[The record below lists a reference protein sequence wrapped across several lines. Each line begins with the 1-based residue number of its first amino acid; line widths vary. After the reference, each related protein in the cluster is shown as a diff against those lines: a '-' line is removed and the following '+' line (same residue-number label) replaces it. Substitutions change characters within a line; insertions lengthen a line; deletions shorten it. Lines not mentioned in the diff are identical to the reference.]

1 MAEFKLGRIRFVWQG
16 NWSTGNNYVVD
27 DVISRGGKSFIC
39 VLNHE
44 SDEWATDSIAIPR
57 KWDLVADGQEW
68 KNDWT
73 PSTYYNLGDIV
84 KYGGMIYICKQIH
97 TSATYASPNFLGLEQ
112 NLASWDLFAESFDW
126 KGAWATAVRYKVNDF
141 VTYGGT
147 TYVCNTPHISNASAS
162 VGLEADLVKWDVF
175 NQGIVYRNEWVADAT
190 RYRINDIVK
199 YGADLWICT
208 AHHTS
213 DNSPFPTDKFSVFL
227 NGFEFENSWNNTE
240 VYQIGDT
247 VTYGGYSYIAKRN
260 NTGATPTSSPLDWDV
275 FTTGFNFRNDWDS
288 ATDYKVGD
296 VVRLGGY
303 TYLATADSTNQV
315 PPTGAYWAKLNS
327 GLKWAPS
334 NGTYTGVS
342 GTNLSGTGTSATF
355 DITRQNTTYV
365 VTVNNVGSGY
375 ATTNQI
381 KILGSLV
388 GGITPVNDIT
398 ITVTGVSSGT
408 ITAVTVAGIST
419 TWETGTAYV
428 LGDVVFFGANSYI
441 CIDAHIGATPN
452 RPDNDITATYW
463 NLLTAGAE
471 SASLTT
477 KGDIFYYG
485 DTGPTRLPLG
495 QDGQLLRVSGAYPKW
510 AYYGVINNLVYVAPT
525 GVDSLEGGYGL
536 TLDKPWKTVRYA
548 CKQIEDGYLYKNSTA
563 LLAKNKQFLM
573 KEVSN
578 WVTYTYTVNIT
589 ASSAATNEFTAG
601 STSSLTANMPIQFSG
616 TVGGVT
622 AGTKYFVKQ
631 VIDGTHFTISN
642 TQGGIVRAL
651 GTQTAAMTGSLAYDY
666 NKCQRDVGYI
676 VDALVYDIGHGG
688 TDDSVKVARSY
699 YTVLGNAYI
708 TSNFGQ
714 QATQTVAAY
723 NYLKVL
729 VASVLNN
736 ATPASNYQTLNGVS
750 VGNQAIQNIDLT
762 LTAEADIDDVAV
774 SLVDIVVK
782 GIQAGSATAI
792 PVGVQANTTISIK
805 TGTFFEILPIVVPK
819 NVALVGDELRG
830 SVIQPAPAIAS
841 LANDKTKTIS
851 ALTRIKNITS
861 DVMQNIAITPTTGNT
876 ATQVTTL
883 PAGDVGSQ
891 TAIDRTMVNVDVMY
905 DILAN
910 GLGGAPVESIPD
922 PTGYDSNFANA
933 RTQIAQNYAF
943 IKADV
948 SQYISNNFN
957 SVWVQLGATG
967 QAKCQRDVEYIL
979 DAIRYD
985 ITYGGNT
992 QTLITGSAYFSYTLL
1007 TIPSYS
1013 KAATIAAYTHMKSII
1028 DDVAQKLAVTPQAGN
1043 STPQVVT
1050 GTGGNASAATFA
1062 QDRMQNVIDWITNGT
1077 SPAVI
1082 APSTAWVA
1090 SDIVAANTALQA
1102 AKAEIQSD
1110 AVGWVKK
1117 FNQTLTFNESTCSR
1131 DVGLIVD
1138 ALGYDML
1145 FGSNFAS
1152 TIAGKSYYRGIS
1164 SAQTVISSQKS
1175 ATLGLLKFLK
1185 YKVKSVVASGSV
1197 VKVKTTIDDITTY
1210 ITGGAVPRL
1219 TWPNP
1224 YTITTNSANA
1234 KNLIWAN
1241 KEFVQAEL
1249 IQYLTTNYPGNNY
1262 SQASCRQDI
1271 GYIIDALRY
1280 DLTYGGNFASNQA
1293 GAAYYSYT
1301 ELQIDANDKVATLA
1315 AYGVLKTIVQAIAQG
1330 GVYTALQLGVTRV
1343 TGPTGTGTEASTVGA
1358 LVDIITGIIDTG
1370 VIPSPLLASTGWVD
1384 ATLVAQNTGL
1394 QTARATIQAA
1404 VISYINTNY
1413 PTLVYNTG
1421 TCSRDIGLIID
1432 AVGYDML
1439 FDANY
1444 RSVKAGMAYHR
1455 AVASALVVLTSQKSA
1470 TIGALRFLKT
1480 QITTVVANN
1489 ATARSRARAAM
1500 DVVINILDK
1509 GIGETPE
1516 YVGTITYN
1524 NTLATING
1532 AEILRANKPFLENE
1546 ATAWIS
1552 ANFGGTVVSTQGN
1565 PTNTFTT
1572 SSAHN
1577 LVAGDPVVFTATTV
1591 NTIAVATTGSND
1603 RVTIGNTVGVVAN
1616 MPIVFTGTG
1625 FGNLMSG
1632 VTYYV
1637 KTIETS
1643 TQITISETTGGA
1655 TFDLID
1661 GTGTLTT
1668 VIGGVIGGVTA
1679 GQTYKILT
1687 VPSTTTFTVEN
1698 PTLAGSTLAV
1708 SAGFGVATATY
1719 GFEPALCRRDMRE
1732 YINALIF
1739 DLEYTGNYKSLF
1751 AANLYNNAV
1760 GGSIKSDMFYVRN
1773 STGVRNMTVSGLT
1786 GELTEANDFGTKR
1799 PTAGAYV
1806 SLDPGFGPNDS
1817 RAWVTSRSCYVQNV
1831 TTFGTACVGCKID
1844 GALHAGGNR
1853 SIVSNDFTQVLSDG
1867 IGVWCTGNNALTEL
1881 VSVFSYY
1888 GYAGYMAE
1896 LGGRIRATNGNSSY
1910 GTYGVV
1916 AEGVDSYEVPIYGT
1930 IDNKAFQALVTN
1942 VVTDGV
1948 DGVLRFEFGNAGENY
1963 TNHSPTING
1972 AGYNATAIGDEFRD
1986 TAVFE
1991 TRIID
1996 LNDGNGVGGTNYAG
2010 AANAAQGG
2018 SKTTITLAATDT
2030 ALSGA
2035 YVGMRVQ
2042 ITGGTGVGQYANVLI
2057 FSNGSKEATVWKDS
2071 FTPLTLTA
2079 SSGSDITT
2087 STTVN
2092 LYVNQPVIFSAA
2104 IGTLAANTVY
2114 YVQSVTNGTQF
2125 RVASAT
2131 GGAALSVGTTTGQSI
2146 TLYESGWDHIV
2157 AGTPIVNALDLTTAY
2172 IVEPRISYTAPGF
2185 TGTARSMSATAQ
2197 WSAATYGSEKFVAVA
2212 TGGTATSY
2220 SNDGITWA
2228 NAGALPSSSTWN
2240 DVVFGGGQDAV
2251 ATAVVGGLGG
2261 QGAVLEAI
2269 LGVANTTGA
2278 ATADQVATVRVIN
2291 GGVGYT
2297 TPPTI
2302 LFGGPGTGATATCTV
2317 LNGAIATVTVSIPGS
2332 GYSVAPAVTAATD
2345 RVTRIV
2351 VSSWGRGYT
2360 SAPTVTLSGGGSS
2373 NQATATATL
2382 TNTGVSSIAVGND
2395 GGSGYT
2401 STPTVSIVDSNAKYI
2416 AIAGTNNAYQT
2427 PAGLGTAWTAGN
2439 AFSTAM
2445 ASLTYGSGVF
2455 VAVGGTNGCVS
2466 SVNGQNWTARTIP
2479 TLGAGTYTAVTY
2491 GNNKFLAISSNNGTA
2506 HSSNGSSWTAGGNLP
2521 GALSTW
2527 TSVAYGNGRF
2537 VAIASNS
2544 RSVAYSYDTG
2554 VTWNSS
2560 PAGLPSAVNW
2570 THVSYGQGLFFAIAS
2585 GTPICATSSDG
2596 VTWTQRAMPSSTNW
2610 SALAF
2615 GNPVNATL
2623 GNSPIWIAAS
2633 SSSGTVGASF
2643 KTGARPLG
2651 RVRTAS
2657 GVVTEIR
2664 MIEPGSG
2671 FAKGTVSATTTST
2684 NLITVN
2690 DTTNLVDSQPIE
2702 FFGTTAGGLV
2712 IERTYYVIG
2721 STITSTQ
2728 FKVSATPGSA
2738 TPVTLNTAT
2747 ASNLIYR
2754 ASSTATITDP
2764 NKIKVVAVRVR
2775 QGDGALGNPS
2785 FTNRGLA
2792 NTTASADIIG
2802 DGRANLYQPSTF
2814 VNLSGLYA
2822 LPQPG
2827 ANVEFASIPGIW
2839 FKLVTVTNV
2848 LGEAGNYSAQLQIN
2862 PAITVYQAPN
2872 HGDIVTTRLKYSQ
2885 VRLTGHDYL
2894 YIGTGNF
2901 ASTNYPGIP
2910 YNQPVTANQQLASG
2924 GGRVFFTSTDQDGNF
2939 NVGGLF
2945 GVQQATG
2952 TATLNAS
2959 AFNLSGLNSLQLG
2972 AVELGVG
2979 SAIITQF
2986 STDPY
2991 FTANSDNVVPTQRAI
3006 RSYITAQIGGGQ
3018 SSLNVNTLTSGVV
3031 YIAGNTISTTT
3042 GVQININA
3050 KMNFTGGID
3059 GAPVALG
3066 FFMQR

>member
-16 NWSTGNNYVVD
+16 NWDTDTSYVVD
-27 DVISRGGKSFIC
+27 DVVSKGGKSYIC
-39 VLNHE
+39 VLNHT
-44 SDEWATDSIAIPR
+44 SATWATDIDAIPR
-57 KWDLVADGQEW
+57 KWDLVSDGQEW
-68 KNDWT
+68 KGDWT

-84 KYGGMIYICKQIH
+84 KYGGLIYICKEIH
-97 TSATYASPNFLGLEQ
+97 TSATYQAPNYLGLEQ
-112 NLASWDLFAESFDW
+112 SLSNWDLFAESFDW
-126 KGAWATAVRYKVNDF
+126 KGAWAAATRYKVNDF

-147 TYVCNTPHISNASAS
+147 TYVCNQAHISNASAS
-162 VGLEADLVKWDVF
+162 VGLEADQSKWDVF
-175 NQGIVYRNEWVADAT
+175 NQGIVYRGQWVADAT

-208 AHHTS
+208 AHHSS
-213 DNSPFPTDKFSVFL
+213 DNSPFPIDKWSVFL
-227 NGFEFENSWNNTE
+227 NGFQFENSWNDTT

-260 NTGATPTSSPLDWDV
+260 NTDATPTSSPLDWEV
-275 FTTGFNFRNDWDS
+275 FTTGFNFRNDWDD
-288 ATDYKVGD
+288 ATDYLVGD

-315 PPTGAYWAKLNS
+315 PPNAGYWTRLNS
-327 GLKWAPS
+327 GLKWAET
-334 NGTYTGVS
+334 NGTYTDVS

-355 DITRQNTTYV
+355 DIQRRRTSYE
-365 VTVNNVGSGY
+365 VTINNVGSGY

-381 KILGSLV
+381 KILGTSV

-398 ITVTGVSSGT
+398 ITVTSVSSGT
-408 ITAVTVAGIST
+408 ITGISVSGIST
-419 TWETGTAYV
+419 TWTTGTAYV

-441 CIDAHIGATPN
+441 CVDAHIGSTLN
-452 RPDNDITATYW
+452 RPDNDIASDYW

-495 QDGQLLRVSGAYPKW
+495 QDGQLLRVSGSYPRW
-510 AYYGVINNLVYVAPT
+510 AYYGVINNLVYVAPN

-536 TLDKPWKTVRYA
+536 TLDKPWKTVRFA
-548 CKQIEDGYLYKNSTA
+548 CKQIEDGYLNRNSRD

-578 WVTYTYTVNIT
+578 WITYKYTVSIT
-589 ASSAATNEFTAG
+589 ASSAATNQFTADN
-601 STSSLTANMPIQFSG
+601 TENLTAGMPIEFSG

-631 VIDGTHFTISN
+631 VIDGTKFTISD
-642 TQGGIVRAL
+642 TQGGLVKPL
-651 GTQTAAMTGSLAYDY
+651 GTQVANMTGTLAYNY
-666 NKCQRDVGYI
+666 AKCQRDVGYI
-676 VDALVYDIGHGG
+676 VDALVYDLSHGG
-688 TDDSVKVARSY
+688 TDETVTCARSY
-699 YTVLGNAYI
+699 YTTLGNAYI

-714 QATQTVAAY
+714 QAIQTVAAY

-729 VASVLNN
+729 VDKVLNN
-736 ATPASNYQTLNGVS
+736 TAPDDNYQTLNGIS
-750 VGNQAIQNIDLT
+750 VGDRAVQNIDLT
-762 LTAEADIDDVAV
+762 LTAETGIDEVAV
-774 SLVDIVVK
+774 SLIDIIVK

-792 PVGVQANTTISIK
+792 PVGVQANTTVSVK

-819 NVALVGDELRG
+819 NTAIVGDELRG
-830 SVIQPAPAIAS
+830 SVVQPQPAIAS
-841 LANDKTKTIS
+841 LVNDKTKTIS
-851 ALTRIKNITS
+851 ALNRIKAITS
-861 DVMQNIAITPTTGNT
+861 DIVQNVAVTPTTGNT
-876 ATQVTTL
+876 QTQITTL

-891 TAIDRTMVNVDVMY
+891 TAVDRVTANINVMY
-905 DILAN
+905 DVLAN
-910 GLGGAPVESIPD
+910 GLGGAPVEVMPD
-922 PTGYDSNFANA
+922 PTGFDANYGNA
-933 RTQIAQNYAF
+933 RAQIAQNYSF

-967 QAKCQRDVEYIL
+967 QAKCQRDIGYIL

-985 ITYGGNT
+985 LTYGGNT
-992 QTLITGSAYFSYTLL
+992 QSLITGSAYFSYTLL

-1028 DDVAQKLAVTPQAGN
+1028 DDVAQKLSVTPQAGN
-1043 STPQVVT
+1043 TTPQVVS
-1050 GTGGNASAATFA
+1050 GTGGSAGAATFA
-1062 QDRMQNVIDWITNGT
+1062 QARMQDIIDWLTNGT

-1090 SDIVAANTALQA
+1090 SDLVTANTALQA

-1117 FNQTLTFNESTCSR
+1117 FHQYLTFNESTCSR

-1138 ALGYDML
+1138 ALSYDMM

-1152 TIAGKSYYRGIS
+1152 TVAGKSYYRGIS
-1164 SAQTVISSQKS
+1164 SAQKVVASQKS
-1175 ATLGLLKFLK
+1175 ATLGLLNFLK
-1185 YKVKSVVASGSV
+1185 YKTKSVVASGAV
-1197 VKVKTTIDDITTY
+1197 VKIRNTIDDITTY
-1210 ITGGAVPRL
+1210 IVGGAVPRL
-1219 TWPNP
+1219 TWPEP
-1224 YTITTNSANA
+1224 STITTNLLNA

-1241 KEFVQAEL
+1241 KEFIQAEL
-1249 IQYLTTNYPGNNY
+1249 IQYLTNNYPGITY

-1271 GYIIDALRY
+1271 GYIVDALRY

-1293 GAAYYSYT
+1293 GAAYYSGAV
-1301 ELQIDANDKVATLA
+1301 LQIDANDKAATLA
-1315 AYGVLKTIVQAIAQG
+1315 AYGILKNIVQAIAQG
-1330 GVYTALQLGVTRV
+1330 GAYTALQVGVTRI
-1343 TGPTGTGTEASTVGA
+1343 TGTSGSATEASTVGA
-1358 LVDIITGIIDTG
+1358 LVDIITGIIDTA
-1370 VIPSPLLASTGWVD
+1370 VIPSPTLAGTAWVD
-1384 ATLVAQNTGL
+1384 ANLVAQNTGL

-1404 VISYINTNY
+1404 VLNYINTNY
-1413 PTLVYNTG
+1413 PTLVYNTS
-1421 TCSRDIGLIID
+1421 TCERDIGLIID
-1432 AVGYDML
+1432 AVGYDLM
-1439 FDANY
+1439 FDSNY

-1455 AVASALVVLTSQKSA
+1455 AISSAQIVLASQKAA

-1480 QITTVVANN
+1480 QISTTVATN
-1489 ATARSRARAAM
+1489 ATAKARAKAAM
-1500 DVVINILDK
+1500 DTVINILDK

-1516 YVGTITYN
+1516 YVGTVTYN
-1524 NTLATING
+1524 NTLATIKG
-1532 AEILRANKPFLENE
+1532 AEVLRANKTFLEYE

-1552 ANFGGTVVSTQGN
+1552 ANFGGTVVSAQGN

-1572 SSAHN
+1572 GAAHN
-1577 LVAGDPVVFTATTV
+1577 LVVGDPVVFTATTV

-1603 RVTIGNTVGVVAN
+1603 RVTIGNTTGVVVN
-1616 MPIVFTGTG
+1616 MPVVFTGTG
-1625 FGNLMSG
+1625 FGNLVSG

-1637 KTIETS
+1637 KTVENS
-1643 TQITISETTGGA
+1643 TQITITDTSGGS

-1661 GTGTLTT
+1661 GTGSMTV

-1687 VPSTTTFTVEN
+1687 VPSSTTFTVEN
-1698 PTLAGSTLAV
+1698 PTNPGAVLALTA
-1708 SAGFGVATATY
+1708 AFGVAKATY
-1719 GFEPALCRRDMRE
+1719 GFVAEACRRDMRA
-1732 YINALIF
+1732 YIDALIW
-1739 DLEYTGNYKSLF
+1739 DIEYTGNYKSLF

-1773 STGVRNMTVSGLT
+1773 STGIRNMTLSGLT

-1799 PTAGAYV
+1799 PTAGAYT
-1806 SLDPGFGPNDS
+1806 SLDPGFGPNDT
-1817 RAWVTSRSCYVQNV
+1817 RVWVTKRSCYVQNV
-1831 TTFGTACVGCKID
+1831 TNFGTACVGCKID
-1844 GALHAGGNR
+1844 GSLHAGGNK

-1888 GYAGYMAE
+1888 GYAGYLSE
-1896 LGGRIRATNGNSSY
+1896 LGGKIRATNGNSSY

-1916 AEGVDSYEVPIYGT
+1916 AEGVDSYEAPIVGT
-1930 IDNKAFQALVTN
+1930 VNNKGFQAQITN
-1942 VVTDGV
+1942 VITDGV

-1972 AGYNATAIGDEFRD
+1972 SGYNATAIGDEFRD
-1986 TAVFE
+1986 TAIFE

-1996 LNDGNGVGGTNYAG
+1996 LNDGNGYGGTNYAG

-2018 SKTTITLAATDT
+2018 SRTQITLAATDT
-2030 ALSGA
+2030 ALTNA
-2035 YVGMRVQ
+2035 YAGMRIQ
-2042 ITGGTGVGQYANVLI
+2042 ITGGTGVGQYANVLT
-2057 FSNGSKEATVWKDS
+2057 FSNGSKDAVVWKDS
-2071 FTPLTLTA
+2071 FGSLTLTA

-2092 LYVNQPVIFSAA
+2092 LYVNQPVILTAA
-2104 IGTLAANTVY
+2104 MGSLSANTVY

-2125 RVASAT
+2125 RVASSQ
-2131 GGAALSVGTTTGQSI
+2131 GGGALSVGTTTGQTI
-2146 TLYESGWDHIV
+2146 TMYEAGWDHVIP
-2157 AGTPIVNALDLTTAY
+2157 GTPIVNALDLTTAY
-2172 IVEPRISYTAPGF
+2172 IVEPRVSYTGPGF
-2185 TGTARSMSATAQ
+2185 TGTARTMSATAQ
-2197 WSAATYGSEKFVAVA
+2197 WSAVNYGSDKFVAVS

-2220 SNDGITWA
+2220 SNDGITWT
-2228 NAGALPSSSTWN
+2228 NAGALPSSTTWN
-2240 DVVFGGGQDAV
+2240 DVVYGGGQDAV

-2261 QGAVLEAI
+2261 QGAVLEAV
-2269 LGVANTTGA
+2269 LGVPNTTGA
-2278 ATADQVATVRVIN
+2278 ATEDQVATVRIIN

-2302 LFGGPGTGATATCTV
+2302 VFGGPGTGATATCTV
-2317 LNGAIATVTVSIPGS
+2317 LNGAVASVTVTIPGS
-2332 GYSVAPAVTAATD
+2332 GYTVAPTVTAATD
-2345 RVTRIV
+2345 RVTKIIV
-2351 VSSWGRGYT
+2351 NSWGRGYT

-2382 TNTGVSSIAVGND
+2382 SNTGVSSIAVGND

-2401 STPTVSIVDSNAKYI
+2401 STPTVTITDANAKYV
-2416 AIAGTNNAYQT
+2416 AIGGTANAYQT

-2445 ASLTYGSGVF
+2445 SGLTYGNGTF
-2455 VAVGGTNGCVS
+2455 VAVGGTNGAVS
-2466 SVNGQNWTARTIP
+2466 SVNAQNWTARTIP
-2479 TLGAGTYTAVTY
+2479 TLGAGTYASVAF
-2491 GNNKFLAISSNNGTA
+2491 GNNKFVAISTNNGTA
-2506 HSSNGSSWTAGGNLP
+2506 HSSNGSTWVAGGNLP

-2554 VTWNSS
+2554 TTWYSS

-2570 THVSYGQGLFFAIAS
+2570 THVSYGQGLFFAVAS
-2585 GTPICATSSDG
+2585 GTAICATSPDG
-2596 VTWTQRAMPSSTNW
+2596 VTWTQQAMTSSTNW
-2610 SALAF
+2610 AGVAF
-2615 GNPVNATL
+2615 GNPSNATL
-2623 GNSPIWIAAS
+2623 GNMPTWVAVS
-2633 SSSGTVGASF
+2633 SSNGTVGASV

-2657 GVVTEIR
+2657 GVVTEVR

-2671 FAKGTVSATTTST
+2671 FPKGNVTATTTST
-2684 NLITVN
+2684 NFITVD
-2690 DTTNLVDSQPIE
+2690 DTTNLVDGQPIE
-2702 FFGTTAGGLV
+2702 FFGTSAGGLV

-2721 STITSTQ
+2721 STISSTQ
-2728 FKVSATPGSA
+2728 FKVSATKGSS
-2738 TPVTLNTAT
+2738 TPITLTTAT
-2747 ASNLIYR
+2747 ASGLTYR

-2792 NTTASADIIG
+2792 NTTASADTVG
-2802 DGRANLYQPSTF
+2802 DGRSNLYQPSTF
-2814 VNLSGLYA
+2814 VNIAGLYS
-2822 LPQPG
+2822 LPQAG
-2827 ANVEFASIPGIW
+2827 ANVEFSSIPGVW

-2848 LGEAGNYSAQLQIN
+2848 LGEAGDYTAQFQIN

-2872 HGDIVTTRLKYSQ
+2872 HGDPVTTRIKYSQ

-2910 YNQPVTANQQLASG
+2910 YQQPNTASQQLFSG

-2939 NVGGLF
+2939 NVGNLF